1 MQCAETYS
9 LSIAFASLTL
19 LRLSILL
26 SSTSFVGGSYA
37 MYRLLSIG
45 VILLSCLSVSCFQ
58 FRASNLGMLL
68 LTFDL
73 SSSECVSIHDTST

>member
-1 MQCAETYS
+1 MGVFTYS
-9 LSIAFASLTL
+9 LSAAFASLTL

-26 SSTSFVGGSYA
+26 SSTSFAGGSYA

-58 FRASNLGMLL
+58 FRASNLDTLL
-68 LTFDL
+68 PLDL
-73 SSSECVSIHDTST
+73 SSSVCFDTTT